1 MYFLL
6 QFTDALMDVSKRK
19 DTENEV
25 WRFCNAACVRA
36 NLVERKCDFTMWA
49 NALNGCRLRTWK
61 SQEEA
66 ENVDKFLD
74 NTGGLSTIMILETP

>member
-36 NLVERKCDFTMWA
+36 NLVERKCDLTMWFDTWKD
-49 NALNGCRLRTWK
+49 CRLSTWK
-61 SQEEA
+61 SQAEA
-66 ENVDKFLD
+66 EKVDKRLD
-74 NTGGLSTIMILETP
+74 DPGGLIKIMILETP